1 MDRET
6 TSMAATNIKLV
17 VFLVLTLV
25 NQSRSDENVS
35 AIIKYY
41 TELCGPA
48 GVCKPEPYVE
58 QKFLKLDFG
67 VDSPCPACY
76 CDEWCHVLKDCCI
89 DIQLAETLSHVTTNY
104 SHVISTMYCSS
115 GILVGPTPN
124 NMRVEYVVI
133 NSCPGHYDNHLVTS
147 SCQNTIDYHNI
158 STFGIVTSSTSKLSY
173 KNIFCAICNGDTD
186 IKTWDLFIPECQ
198 LDNFTDF
205 SRAESTRFL
214 LKMAIASSCSIGMKP
229 DSSLMPRRCPKKHR
243 RVTCTN
249 DLPGTFDFDLEWACD
264 NTELAHLVNSLTS
277 YKNLFCF
284 LCERPLTAEETSC
297 NISMDSPK
305 NTLLKKGCDQG
316 RQLYQ
321 TLYPEKNFY
330 CYACNEIKQGKTVAK
345 NDLQINVQFGYL
357 FDISWLRD
365 LVVGADSADESNVKC
380 KWDMVFDP
388 YKVCYI
394 VLVVHV
400 RFYNVFKLAI
410 FEIYIHHPR
419 IQTVYYIHRR

>member
-35 AIIKYY
+35 AIIKNY
-41 TELCGPA
+41 TELCGQA

-58 QKFLKLDFG
+58 QKFLKFDFG
-67 VDSPCPACY
+67 VDSPCSACY

-158 STFGIVTSSTSKLSY
+158 STFGIVTSSTTKLSY

-229 DSSLMPRRCPKKHR
+229 DASLMPRRCPKKHR

-249 DLPGTFDFDLEWACD
+249 DLPGTLDFDLEWACD
-264 NTELAHLVNSLTS
+264 NTELAHIVNSLTS
-277 YKNLFCF
+277 YKNVFFVQKAPYSRGNF
-284 LCERPLTAEETSC
+284 L
-297 NISMDSPK
+297 
-305 NTLLKKGCDQG
+305 
-316 RQLYQ
+316 
-321 TLYPEKNFY
+321 
-330 CYACNEIKQGKTVAK
+330 
-345 NDLQINVQFGYL
+345 
-357 FDISWLRD
+357 
-365 LVVGADSADESNVKC
+365 
-380 KWDMVFDP
+380 
-388 YKVCYI
+388 
-394 VLVVHV
+394 
-400 RFYNVFKLAI
+400 
-410 FEIYIHHPR
+410 
-419 IQTVYYIHRR
+419 